1 MKVEKVFCTTSEAAS
16 ILAISVGT
24 VQLWV
29 DNGLLEAWKTAGG
42 HRRVTRES
50 INKILHASP
59 AAQPKTPASTAS
71 QTLIA
76 ERMRVLVVEDDRDL
90 LRLYQTMLSR
100 WPMVPLVETSDN
112 GIEAL
117 LAVERLKPDLLFIDL
132 NIPGVDGFQMLSIL
146 NGKAGYEGMTAVV
159 VSGLSPAEIAER
171 GGLPPNIL
179 VLPKPISFDKLLA
192 IATSVWAQ
200 KQGRQNTPAA

>member
-1 MKVEKVFCTTSEAAS
+1 MKVEKVFCTTTEAAA

-29 DNGLLEAWKTAGG
+29 DKGLLVAWKTAGG

-50 INKILHASP
+50 INKLLHASP
-59 AAQPKTPASTAS
+59 TAQPKTQATVAPQN
-71 QTLIA
+71 QTA
-76 ERMRVLVVEDDRDL
+76 ERLRVLVVEDDRDL
-90 LRLYQTMLSR
+90 TRLYQTMLRR
-100 WPMVPLVETSDN
+100 WPMAPLVETSDN

-132 NIPGVDGFQMLSIL
+132 NIPGVDGFQMLNIL

-159 VSGLSPAEIAER
+159 VSGLSAAEMAER
-171 GGLPPNIL
+171 GGVPPNIL

-200 KQGRQNTPAA
+200 KQGRQNTSAP

>member
-1 MKVEKVFCTTSEAAS
+1 MYHTEAAA

-29 DNGLLEAWKTAGG
+29 DKGLLVAWKTAGG

-59 AAQPKTPASTAS
+59 TAQPKTPATVAPQN
-71 QTLIA
+71 QTA
-76 ERMRVLVVEDDRDL
+76 ERLRVLVVEDDRDL
-90 LRLYQTMLSR
+90 TRLYQTMLRR
-100 WPMVPLVETSDN
+100 WPMAPLVETSDN

-132 NIPGVDGFQMLSIL
+132 NIPGVDGFQMLNIL
-146 NGKAGYEGMTAVV
+146 NGKAGFEGMTAVV
-159 VSGLSPAEIAER
+159 VSGLSPAEMAER
-171 GGLPPNIL
+171 GGVPPNIL

-200 KQGRQNTPAA
+200 KQGRQNTPSP

>member
-1 MKVEKVFCTTSEAAS
+1 MKVEKVFCTTTEAAA

-29 DNGLLEAWKTAGG
+29 DKGLLVAWKTAGG

-59 AAQPKTPASTAS
+59 TAQPKTPATVAPQN
-71 QTLIA
+71 QTA
-76 ERMRVLVVEDDRDL
+76 ERLRVLVVEDDRDL
-90 LRLYQTMLSR
+90 TRLYETMLRR
-100 WPMVPLVETSDN
+100 WPMAPLVETSDN

-132 NIPGVDGFQMLSIL
+132 NIPGVDGFQMLNIL

-159 VSGLSPAEIAER
+159 VSGLSAAEMAER
-171 GGLPPNIL
+171 GGVPPNIL

-200 KQGRQNTPAA
+200 KQGRQNTSAP

>member
-29 DNGLLEAWKTAGG
+29 DSGLLVAWKTAGG

-50 INKILHASP
+50 INKILHGGP
-59 AAQPKTPASTAS
+59 AALPDAPATVAP
-71 QTLIA
+71 QAVTA
-76 ERMRVLVVEDDRDL
+76 ERLRVLVVEDDRDL
-90 LRLYQTMLSR
+90 LRLYRTMLSR

-132 NIPGVDGFQMLSIL
+132 NIPGVDGFQMLNIL
-146 NGKAGYEGMTAVV
+146 NGKAGYEGMTVVV
-159 VSGLSPAEIAER
+159 VSGLSPDELAQR
-171 GGLPPNIL
+171 GGVPANIL

-192 IATSVWAQ
+192 IATTVWDQ
-200 KQGRQNTPAA
+200 KQRRQNPVAS

>member
-1 MKVEKVFCTTSEAAS
+1 
-16 ILAISVGT
+16 

-29 DNGLLEAWKTAGG
+29 DKGLLVAWKTAGG

-50 INKILHASP
+50 INKILHANP
-59 AAQPKTPASTAS
+59 AAQPKTPATVAPQN
-71 QTLIA
+71 QTA
-76 ERMRVLVVEDDRDL
+76 ERLRVLVVEDDRDL
-90 LRLYQTMLSR
+90 LRLYQTMLRR
-100 WPMVPLVETSDN
+100 WPMAPLVETSDN

-132 NIPGVDGFQMLSIL
+132 NIPGVDGFQMLNIL

-159 VSGLSPAEIAER
+159 VSGLSAAELAER
-171 GGLPPNIL
+171 GGVPPNIL

-200 KQGRQNTPAA
+200 KQGRQNTSAP

>member
-1 MKVEKVFCTTSEAAS
+1 MKVEKVFCTTSEAAE

-42 HRRVTRES
+42 HRRVTRKS

-59 AAQPKTPASTAS
+59 AAQTEAPTSTAS
-71 QTLIA
+71 ERQNA
-76 ERMRVLVVEDDRDL
+76 ERLRVLVVEDDPDL
-90 LRLYQTMLSR
+90 LRLYRTMLSR

-132 NIPGVDGFQMLSIL
+132 NIPGVDGFQMLKIL
-146 NGKAGYEGMTAVV
+146 NGKAGYEGMTVVV
-159 VSGLSPAEIAER
+159 VSGLSPAEIAQQ
-171 GGLPPNIL
+171 GGVPANIL

-192 IATSVWAQ
+192 IATTVWAQ
-200 KQGRQNTPAA
+200 KQGRQNTSAP

>member
-1 MKVEKVFCTTSEAAS
+1 MKVEKVFCTTTEAAS

-42 HRRVTRES
+42 HRRVSRKS

-59 AAQPKTPASTAS
+59 AAQTEAPTSTAS
-71 QTLIA
+71 ERQNA
-76 ERMRVLVVEDDRDL
+76 ERLRVLVVEDDPDL
-90 LRLYQTMLSR
+90 LRLYRTMLSR

-132 NIPGVDGFQMLSIL
+132 NIPGVDGFQMLKIL
-146 NGKAGYEGMTAVV
+146 NGKAGYEGMTVVV
-159 VSGLSPAEIAER
+159 VSGLSPAEIAQQ
-171 GGLPPNIL
+171 GGVPANIL

-192 IATSVWAQ
+192 IATTVWAQ
-200 KQGRQNTPAA
+200 KQGRQNTSAP

>member
-16 ILAISVGT
+16 ILAVSVGT

-42 HRRVTRES
+42 HRRVTRKS
-50 INKILHASP
+50 INKILHTSP
-59 AAQPKTPASTAS
+59 AAQAEAPSAAAS
-71 QTLIA
+71 QPQNP
-76 ERMRVLVVEDDRDL
+76 ERLRVVVVEDDRDL

-146 NGKAGYEGMTAVV
+146 NGKAGYEGITVVV
-159 VSGLSPAEIAER
+159 VSGLRPDEIAER

-179 VLPKPISFDKLLA
+179 VLPKPIAFDKLLA
-192 IATSVWAQ
+192 IATSVWAR
-200 KQGRQNTPAA
+200 KQGRHNTPSP

>member
-71 QTLIA
+71 QTLTA

>member
-71 QTLIA
+71 QTLTA

-100 WPMVPLVETSDN
+100 WPMVPKPTMPSVVLIRKRATVVPARFGSPCITSFAN
-112 GIEAL
+112 MIGARRFWRKL
-117 LAVERLKPDLLFIDL
+117 WTPSRTSCGA
-132 NIPGVDGFQMLSIL
+132 
-146 NGKAGYEGMTAVV
+146 TA
-159 VSGLSPAEIAER
+159 R
-171 GGLPPNIL
+171 
-179 VLPKPISFDKLLA
+179 
-192 IATSVWAQ
+192 
-200 KQGRQNTPAA
+200 

>member
-1 MKVEKVFCTTSEAAS
+1 MKVEKVFCTTTEAAA

-29 DNGLLEAWKTAGG
+29 DKGLLVAWKTAGG

-50 INKILHASP
+50 INKLLHASP
-59 AAQPKTPASTAS
+59 TAQPKTPATVAPQN
-71 QTLIA
+71 QTA
-76 ERMRVLVVEDDRDL
+76 ERLRVLVVEDDRDL
-90 LRLYQTMLSR
+90 TRLYQTMLRR
-100 WPMVPLVETSDN
+100 WPMAPLVETSDN

-132 NIPGVDGFQMLSIL
+132 NIPGVDGFQMLNIL

-159 VSGLSPAEIAER
+159 VSGLSAAEMAER
-171 GGLPPNIL
+171 GGVPPNIL

-200 KQGRQNTPAA
+200 KQGRQNTSAP

>member
-1 MKVEKVFCTTSEAAS
+1 MKVEKVFCTTTEAAA

-29 DNGLLEAWKTAGG
+29 DKGLLVAWKTAGG

-59 AAQPKTPASTAS
+59 TAQPKTPATVAPQN
-71 QTLIA
+71 QTA
-76 ERMRVLVVEDDRDL
+76 ERLRVLVVEDDRDL
-90 LRLYQTMLSR
+90 TRLYETMLRR
-100 WPMVPLVETSDN
+100 WPMAPLVETSDN

-132 NIPGVDGFQMLSIL
+132 NIPGVDGFQMLNIL
-146 NGKAGYEGMTAVV
+146 NGKAGYEGMTVVV
-159 VSGLSPAEIAER
+159 VSGLSAAEMAER
-171 GGLPPNIL
+171 GGVPPNIL

-200 KQGRQNTPAA
+200 KQGRQNTSAP

>member
-1 MKVEKVFCTTSEAAS
+1 MKVEKVFCTTTEAAA

-29 DNGLLEAWKTAGG
+29 DKGLLVAWKTAGG

-59 AAQPKTPASTAS
+59 PAQPKTPATVAPQN
-71 QTLIA
+71 QTA
-76 ERMRVLVVEDDRDL
+76 ERLRVLVVEDDRDL
-90 LRLYQTMLSR
+90 TRLYETMLRR
-100 WPMVPLVETSDN
+100 WPMAPLVETSDN

-132 NIPGVDGFQMLSIL
+132 NIPGVDGFQMLNIL

-159 VSGLSPAEIAER
+159 VSGLSAAEMAER
-171 GGLPPNIL
+171 GGVPPNIL

-200 KQGRQNTPAA
+200 KQGRQNTSAP

>member
-1 MKVEKVFCTTSEAAS
+1 MKVEKVFCTTTEAAA

-29 DNGLLEAWKTAGG
+29 DKGLLVAWKTAGG

-50 INKILHASP
+50 INKLLHASP
-59 AAQPKTPASTAS
+59 TAQPKTQATVAPQN
-71 QTLIA
+71 QTA
-76 ERMRVLVVEDDRDL
+76 ERLRVLVVEDDRDL
-90 LRLYQTMLSR
+90 TRLYETMLRR
-100 WPMVPLVETSDN
+100 WPMAPLVETSDN

-132 NIPGVDGFQMLSIL
+132 NIPGVDGFQMLNIL

-159 VSGLSPAEIAER
+159 VSGLSAAEMAER
-171 GGLPPNIL
+171 GGVPPNIL

-200 KQGRQNTPAA
+200 KQGRQNTSAP

>member
-29 DNGLLEAWKTAGG
+29 DSGLLVAWKTAGG

-50 INKILHASP
+50 INKILHGGP
-59 AAQPKTPASTAS
+59 AALPDAPATVAP
-71 QTLIA
+71 QAVTA
-76 ERMRVLVVEDDRDL
+76 ERLRVLVVEDDRDL
-90 LRLYQTMLSR
+90 LRLYRTMLSR

-132 NIPGVDGFQMLSIL
+132 NIPGVDGFQMLNIL
-146 NGKAGYEGMTAVV
+146 NGKAGYEGMTVVV
-159 VSGLSPAEIAER
+159 VSGLSPDELAQR
-171 GGLPPNIL
+171 GGVPANIL

-192 IATSVWAQ
+192 IATTVWAQ
-200 KQGRQNTPAA
+200 QQGRQNPVAP

>member
-59 AAQPKTPASTAS
+59 AAKPKTPASPAS
-71 QTLIA
+71 QTLTA
-76 ERMRVLVVEDDRDL
+76 ERLRVLVVEDDRDL
-90 LRLYQTMLSR
+90 LRLYQTMLRR

-132 NIPGVDGFQMLSIL
+132 DIPGVDGFQMLSIL
-146 NGKAGYEGMTAVV
+146 NGKAGFEGMTAVV
-159 VSGLSPAEIAER
+159 VSGLSPAEMAER
-171 GGLPPNIL
+171 GGVPPNIL
-179 VLPKPISFDKLLA
+179 VLPKPIAFDKLLA

-200 KQGRQNTPAA
+200 KQGRQNTSAP

>member
-1 MKVEKVFCTTSEAAS
+1 MKVEKVFCTTTEAAA

-29 DNGLLEAWKTAGG
+29 DKGLLVAWKTAGG

-59 AAQPKTPASTAS
+59 TAQPKTPATVAPQN
-71 QTLIA
+71 QTA
-76 ERMRVLVVEDDRDL
+76 ERLRVLVVEDDRDL
-90 LRLYQTMLSR
+90 TRLYQTMLRR
-100 WPMVPLVETSDN
+100 WPMAPLVETSDN

-132 NIPGVDGFQMLSIL
+132 NIPGVDGFQMLNIL

-159 VSGLSPAEIAER
+159 VSGLSAAEMAER
-171 GGLPPNIL
+171 GGVPPNIL

-192 IATSVWAQ
+192 IATSVCAQ
-200 KQGRQNTPAA
+200 KQGRQNTSAP